1 MLQILAD
8 GLIIGSVISPGAIGL
23 SLTLSI
29 VRFSNFSHGE
39 LLGWGSYVALSALA
53 VFTATRE
60 SLATPLGPF
69 TFGWGML
76 GALVVSMA
84 VTALLALA
92 LTLATVTALHLFLR
106 RSTLGRA
113 MRATAINPGLAR
125 VAGIDP
131 ERIGVHRRGRV
142 PRCRR
147 VRGADPDPAGAPDRS
162 VRGETLMP
170 DLLLGW
176 LSYGSF
182 FLVFASCFAIIVLGL
197 NLQWGFTGLFNVGVA
212 GFVALGA
219 YTSALLTTPDTP
231 ERLGGLGWPVALGWL
246 AAMGVSGIAGLF
258 VGAVA
263 LRLRHDYLAITT
275 FGVAVAIQLVAK
287 NATALT
293 GGPFGVQF
301 IPKPMQGWPGTGLP
315 WTLAYLAL
323 TLVLL
328 GIVYLAL
335 ERLVRSPWGRALR
348 AIREDES
355 AAASLGKRPFVFR
368 LQSFVIGSMLMGLGG
383 AVYAHFVGYIAPED
397 FLPILT
403 FQLWAMLIV
412 GGSGNNR
419 GAVIGAFVVW
429 TFWAAAGGLLRGW
442 VRQAEQAR
450 AAALQVVLIGVLIA
464 LMLVL
469 RPRGLI
475 GEEVTVSRSD

>member
-1 MLQILAD
+1 
-8 GLIIGSVISPGAIGL
+8 
-23 SLTLSI
+23 
-29 VRFSNFSHGE
+29 
-39 LLGWGSYVALSALA
+39 
-53 VFTATRE
+53 
-60 SLATPLGPF
+60 
-69 TFGWGML
+69 
-76 GALVVSMA
+76 
-84 VTALLALA
+84 
-92 LTLATVTALHLFLR
+92 
-106 RSTLGRA
+106 
-113 MRATAINPGLAR
+113 
-125 VAGIDP
+125 
-131 ERIGVHRRGRV
+131 
-142 PRCRR
+142 
-147 VRGADPDPAGAPDRS
+147 
-162 VRGETLMP
+162 MP

-231 ERLGGLGWPVALGWL
+231 DRLGGLGWPVALGWL
-246 AAMGVSGIAGLF
+246 AAMGVSGIAGLL

-275 FGVAVAIQLVAK
+275 FGVAVTIQLVAN
-287 NATALT
+287 NATPLT

-301 IPKPMQGWPGTGLP
+301 IPKPMQGWLGTGLP

-335 ERLVRSPWGRALR
+335 ERLVRSPWGRVLR

-442 VRQAEQAR
+442 VPQAEQAR

-464 LMLVL
+464 VMLVL